1 MNKRPLTDSKQKPSK
16 IDKQMGATPGSLTL
30 KCSRQIFHIYP
41 SLEKF
46 KNPKAKIIMT
56 HVTSDYQRVIV

>member
-1 MNKRPLTDSKQKPSK
+1 MDSKQKPSK
-16 IDKQMGATPGSLTL
+16 IDKQMGAAPGSLTL

-46 KNPKAKIIMT
+46 KNPKAKVIITYMT
-56 HVTSDYQRVIV
+56 SGYQRVIV